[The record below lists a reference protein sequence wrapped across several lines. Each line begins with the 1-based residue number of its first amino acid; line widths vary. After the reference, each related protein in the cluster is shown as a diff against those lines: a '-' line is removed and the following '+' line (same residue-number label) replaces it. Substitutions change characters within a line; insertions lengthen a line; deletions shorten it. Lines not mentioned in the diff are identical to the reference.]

1 MLLKMPSTSYPSPM
15 NSSKHMCSMVKCSN
29 HITHPFVFFV
39 ESVVDSPF
47 SKMIQ
52 LFMRVSLHCI
62 GVAFFLTVVRASI
75 PRMLLDDVFEQKN
88 EVAKN
93 AAEELEKVMSLL
105 YNTVCCFT
113 CCAGHASVL
122 LILESV
128 MRNILLLLLWILI
141 DR

>member
-1 MLLKMPSTSYPSPM
+1 LFS
-15 NSSKHMCSMVKCSN
+15 
-29 HITHPFVFFV
+29 FV

-62 GVAFFLTVVRASI
+62 GVAFFLTVVRASV
-75 PRMLLDDVFEQKN
+75 PRMLLDDVFEQKK
-88 EVAKN
+88 EIAKN
-93 AAEELEKVMSLL
+93 VAEELEKVMSLL
-105 YNTVCCFT
+105 YNTICCFT
-113 CCAGHASVL
+113 CCAGHVSVL

-128 MRNILLLLLWILI
+128 MRNMLLLLLWILI